1 MYKLSLEKAEKSE
14 IKLDWTNINWTI
26 EKTMEFQKNIHFCF
40 LDYSK
45 TFEFVDHN
53 KLWKIFTDMGI
64 PDHFTPLLRNVYA
77 DEETTVRTGCGTM
90 DWFKIGK
97 GV

>member
-1 MYKLSLEKAEKSE
+1 MLDHRKSKEISEKN
-14 IKLDWTNINWTI
+14 TY
-26 EKTMEFQKNIHFCF
+26 FCF
-40 LDYSK
+40 IDYDK
-45 TFEFVDHN
+45 TFDCVDHN